1 MKDEREQMQ
10 EYLKQYT
17 NANSDIQK
25 PKSVDKAVKGV
36 NKRGRSDWGA
46 AYDAAKRHQRR
57 HPKTESALMLIAGYE
72 SEFAY

>member
-10 EYLKQYT
+10 EYIKQYT

-36 NKRGRSDWGA
+36 KI
-46 AYDAAKRHQRR
+46 
-57 HPKTESALMLIAGYE
+57 TTVILVILTILMLMPIIAFVYPLIAVFFE
-72 SEFAY
+72 

>member
-25 PKSVDKAVKGV
+25 PKSVNKAVNGV
-36 NKRGRSDWGA
+36 KITA
-46 AYDAAKRHQRR
+46 VILIIL
-57 HPKTESALMLIAGYE
+57 TILMLIPIIAFVYPLISVFFE
-72 SEFAY
+72 

>member
-10 EYLKQYT
+10 EYIKQYT

-36 NKRGRSDWGA
+36 KI
-46 AYDAAKRHQRR
+46 
-57 HPKTESALMLIAGYE
+57 TTVILVILIILMLMPIIAFVYPLIAVFFE
-72 SEFAY
+72 

>member
-25 PKSVDKAVKGV
+25 PKSVDKAVKGC
-36 NKRGRSDWGA
+36 GRFI
-46 AYDAAKRHQRR
+46 Q
-57 HPKTESALMLIAGYE
+57 KTSGCIGGRWNQD
-72 SEFAY
+72 

>member
-10 EYLKQYT
+10 EYIKQYT

-36 NKRGRSDWGA
+36 KI
-46 AYDAAKRHQRR
+46 
-57 HPKTESALMLIAGYE
+57 TTVILVILTILMLMPIIAFVYLLIAVFFE
-72 SEFAY
+72 

>member
-1 MKDEREQMQ
+1 MKNERGQMQ

-36 NKRGRSDWGA
+36 KI
-46 AYDAAKRHQRR
+46 
-57 HPKTESALMLIAGYE
+57 TTIILIILTILMLVPIAGFVYSKIAVFFE
-72 SEFAY
+72 

>member
-25 PKSVDKAVKGV
+25 PKSVNKAVNGV
-36 NKRGRSDWGA
+36 KITA
-46 AYDAAKRHQRR
+46 VILIIL
-57 HPKTESALMLIAGYE
+57 TILMLIPIISFVYPLISVFFE
-72 SEFAY
+72 